1 MKAMELA
8 VGSNGLLVK
17 NRRYTHWPG
26 RELMLL
32 ILTIRLFSVS
42 G

>member
-17 NRRYTHWPG
+17 NLHYAQNPLAG
-26 RELMLL
+26 VL
-32 ILTIRLFSVS
+32 SVTAC
-42 G
+42 GC